1 MTIAVAARPVGTTL
15 KTAEDVEKMRV
26 AGRLAQ
32 WKLDAIAKTGCTVV
46 AWDNPGCL
54 MHIEAAAKQRH
65 IDLRVAHV
73 LELVAEHLA

>member
-1 MTIAVAARPVGTTL
+1 EWPG
-15 KTAEDVEKMRV
+15 V

-46 AWDNPGCL
+46 ASDNPGCL
-54 MHIEAAAKQRH
+54 MHIEAAARH
-65 IDLRVAHV
+65 RRMELRVAHV